1 MPRSKRP
8 WAAVAAALILAL
20 AAGAT
25 AGAAPQKKAPPRKK
39 ETKVAKPRDYAKT
52 LAVLK
57 TSQGEMTIRFFADK
71 APGHVKNFVDLAE
84 KGAYDGTL
92 FHRVIPDFMI
102 QGGDPLTKDPNVPPV
117 RYGTGGAT
125 DSKGTPLNVKQEFND
140 VSHKRGIV
148 SMARA
153 ADPDSASSQFFV
165 VVKDSPFLDRQYTV
179 FGEVV
184 KGMEIADKIVTESN
198 PDLADRSGGRPRAYQ
213 KIVKVELVDE
223 GAAK

>member
-1 MPRSKRP
+1 MLRWNRP
-8 WAAVAAALILAL
+8 LTAITASLILAAL
-20 AAGAT
+20 AIPTPAAGAR
-25 AGAAPQKKAPPRKK
+25 KSPPRKK
-39 ETKVAKPRDYAKT
+39 EAKVAKTRDYAKT

-57 TSQGEMTIRFFADK
+57 TTQGDITIRFFYDK
-71 APGHVKNFVDLAE
+71 APGHVKNFVDLAD
-84 KGAYDGTL
+84 KGVYDGTL

-102 QGGDPLTKDPNVPPV
+102 QGGDPLTKDPNTPPV

-125 DSKGTPLNVKQEFND
+125 DSKGAPLNVKQEFND

-153 ADPDSASSQFFV
+153 SDPDSASSQFFI

-184 KGMEIADKIVTESN
+184 KGMEVVDKIVTESN

-213 KIVKVELVDE
+213 KIVKVELIDE
-223 GAAK
+223 GASK